1 MTKKKKNTEEINEK
15 VAMLADI
22 AMQEEGE
29 VGASA
34 TLSNLESEEEK
45 EKNKEKKDKRKA
57 SFRDLI
63 DGSILT
69 RDYVIEQLPFLL
81 FIMLLAM
88 AYIANKYNS
97 EKMIRETIAIQN
109 ELKELKCEKIAVQSE
124 LMSLSKQSEIAKLID
139 EKKLDLYLLI
149 EPPKKIVVPS
159 TKQNTIQN

>member
-109 ELKELKCEKIAVQSE
+109 ELK
-124 LMSLSKQSEIAKLID
+124 
-139 EKKLDLYLLI
+139 
-149 EPPKKIVVPS
+149 
-159 TKQNTIQN
+159 